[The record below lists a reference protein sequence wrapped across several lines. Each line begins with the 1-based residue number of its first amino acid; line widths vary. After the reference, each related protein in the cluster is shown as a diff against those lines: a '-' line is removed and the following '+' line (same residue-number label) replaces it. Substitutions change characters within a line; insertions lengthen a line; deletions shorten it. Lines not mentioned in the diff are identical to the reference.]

1 MILMCCD
8 GYQLSSSIEL
18 LGVVVVTLNASITES
33 TSDHL
38 GVYKACQSTPT
49 EDYATRFIE
58 K

>member
-18 LGVVVVTLNASITES
+18 LGVVIVTLNASITES

-49 EDYATRFIE
+49 EDYATIDS
-58 K
+58 